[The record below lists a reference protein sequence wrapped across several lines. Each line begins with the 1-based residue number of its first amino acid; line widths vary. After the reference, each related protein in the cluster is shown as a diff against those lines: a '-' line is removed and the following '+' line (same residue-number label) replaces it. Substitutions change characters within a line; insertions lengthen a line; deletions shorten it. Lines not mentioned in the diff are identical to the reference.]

1 MAQLPARRSGRD
13 VTTVDPFR
21 EFEDIYDRM
30 GQMVN
35 AAFMRGPYWH
45 VVDVPWTPLADI
57 SETDDAYVIEAEL
70 PGVTKDNVN
79 VEVNDREV
87 VISGEIPQQVEGGE
101 KGRRRRRARR
111 TGKFELRSILPGDI
125 NPDAVSA
132 NLADGVLTVRV
143 PKAEAAKPR
152 RVEITG

>member
-1 MAQLPARRSGRD
+1 MAQFPARRSGRD
-13 VTTVDPFR
+13 VATADPYR

-30 GQMVN
+30 GQLVN
-35 AAFMRGPYWH
+35 AVFMGGPHWH
-45 VVDVPWTPLADI
+45 VVDVPWAPLADI
-57 SETDDAYVIEAEL
+57 TEADDAYVIEAEL
-70 PGVTKDNVN
+70 PGVTKDNIN

-87 VISGEIPQQVEGGE
+87 VISGEIPRQDEEGE

-111 TGKFELRSILPGDI
+111 TGKFELRSVLPGDI
-125 NPDAVSA
+125 NPDNITA
-132 NLADGVLTVRV
+132 NLSDGVLTVRV

>member
-1 MAQLPARRSGRD
+1 MAQFPARRSGRD
-13 VTTVDPFR
+13 VATADPYR

-70 PGVTKDNVN
+70 PGITKDNVN

-87 VISGEIPQQVEGGE
+87 VISGEIPQQDENGE
-101 KGRRRRRARR
+101 KGRRRRRGRR
-111 TGKFELRSILPGDI
+111 TGRFELRSVLPGDI
-125 NPDAVSA
+125 NPDAITA
-132 NLADGVLTVRV
+132 NLSDGVLTVRV

-152 RVEITG
+152 HVDVTG

>member
-13 VTTVDPFR
+13 VTMADPFR

-30 GQMVN
+30 GHIVN
-35 AAFMRGPYWH
+35 AAFMGGPYWR
-45 VVDVPWTPLADI
+45 VADVPWTPLADI
-57 SETDDAYVIEAEL
+57 TETDDAYVIEAEL
-70 PGVTKDNVN
+70 PGVTKDNLN

-87 VISGEIPQQVEGGE
+87 VISGEIPRQDEEGE

-132 NLADGVLTVRV
+132 NLSDGVLTVRV

-152 RVEITG
+152 RVEVTG